1 MNRKELPFYVM
12 VISISLLLQ
21 GIAMFFL
28 YSHVN
33 WYLVPLDKPFQ
44 VFVLVSFAAALTP
57 VYIAGSIYA
66 RICIFALKTGAC
78 LFATQALGMAG
89 NVYYCLLM
97 SMMSEIPAIL
107 PGFWGL
113 VCAPAVLIA
122 VLDALRAH
130 TAEHI
135 YIEGITFSGQILL
148 FLCGICVS
156 GTISMLKY
164 YLHKSIRLQREVSRL
179 TSVIDHITDTNL
191 AYQQYAAVLERTTIE
206 KERQRISREIHDI
219 IGYTMTNVLM
229 LIQAAQSSRS
239 EMQIRMLLDKAQ
251 KHLNESVEDARLS
264 LRRLRDRE
272 IPPER
277 GRVLFSRLTRTFSDI
292 TGIKIRMDF
301 GNLPEKLNGTVE
313 RIIFRMLEESMTN
326 AFKHGTAD
334 LITIYFLYENGD
346 IIIRIFDN
354 GTRNGQNGT
363 EVKEGIGL
371 RGMRERIEPLG
382 GTLTAQFV
390 ADGFLLR
397 AVIPEGNPDE

>member
-1 MNRKELPFYVM
+1 M

-179 TSVIDHITDTNL
+179 TSVIDHITDTKSCIS
-191 AYQQYAAVLERTTIE
+191 AVC
-206 KERQRISREIHDI
+206 S
-219 IGYTMTNVLM
+219 G
-229 LIQAAQSSRS
+229 A
-239 EMQIRMLLDKAQ
+239 
-251 KHLNESVEDARLS
+251 
-264 LRRLRDRE
+264 
-272 IPPER
+272 
-277 GRVLFSRLTRTFSDI
+277 
-292 TGIKIRMDF
+292 
-301 GNLPEKLNGTVE
+301 
-313 RIIFRMLEESMTN
+313 
-326 AFKHGTAD
+326 
-334 LITIYFLYENGD
+334 
-346 IIIRIFDN
+346 
-354 GTRNGQNGT
+354 
-363 EVKEGIGL
+363 
-371 RGMRERIEPLG
+371 
-382 GTLTAQFV
+382 
-390 ADGFLLR
+390 
-397 AVIPEGNPDE
+397 